1 MSDQSEISISIE
13 KSIKSIGKKNWNK
26 CANHDSLNYNPFVS
40 FEFLN
45 ALEESKSVNG
55 NSGWYTSYFVAK
67 DKDKNT
73 IGCIPSYLKNN
84 SSGEYVFDYSWAE
97 AYQRIGRSYYPKL
110 QISIPF
116 TPVSAPK
123 LLTANKNDVSTKIAM
138 LQGIEDFCSENSIS
152 SAHLTFLNK
161 NELNI
166 TKKINWLIRN
176 DQQFHWYNNNYN
188 NFDDFLNALSS
199 RKRKNIK
206 KEREEANKKGL
217 EIEIL
222 NDKEILE
229 HHWDE
234 FYKFYIDTSMRK
246 WGQPYLNRDFF
257 SVIGQTL
264 SSKILLIMVKNK
276 KRYIAGALNF
286 LGGDTIYGR
295 NWGCIEDH
303 KNLHFEVCYYRAIE
317 YAISKKYRKVEAG
330 AQGAHKISRGYQP
343 EKTFSAHWIKD
354 IDFSEAIS
362 NYLKDERLYI
372 QDNIEKLNEYI
383 PFKKNK
389 ENQ

>member
-1 MSDQSEISISIE
+1 MCIRDRS
-13 KSIKSIGKKNWNK
+13 N
-26 CANHDSLNYNPFVS
+26 
-40 FEFLN
+40 
-45 ALEESKSVNG
+45 SVNG
-55 NSGWYTSYFVAK
+55 DSGWYTSFFVAK
-67 DKDKNT
+67 DKDDKI
-73 IGCIPSYLKNN
+73 IGCTPAYLKNN

-97 AYQRIGRSYYPKL
+97 AYQRVGRSYYPKL

-116 TPVSAPK
+116 TPVSTPK
-123 LLTANKNDVSTKIAM
+123 LLTKDKNDIDAKVFM
-138 LQGIEDFCSENSIS
+138 LQAIEDFCSEHAIS
-152 SAHLTFLNK
+152 SAHLTFLNEK
-161 NELNI
+161 ELN
-166 TKKINWLIRN
+166 TLQKKKWLIRT
-176 DQQFHWYNNNYN
+176 DQQFHWFNNNYN
-188 NFDDFLNALSS
+188 DFNDFLSDLSS

-206 KEREEANKKGL
+206 KERDEANKNGL
-217 EIEIL
+217 VIETL
-222 NDKEILE
+222 SHKEIQE
-229 HHWDE
+229 FHWDE

-257 SVIGQTL
+257 SLIGQTL
-264 SSKILLIMVKNK
+264 SENILLIMVKNNNK
-276 KRYIAGALNF
+276 YIAGALNF
-286 LGGDTIYGR
+286 IGGDTIYGR